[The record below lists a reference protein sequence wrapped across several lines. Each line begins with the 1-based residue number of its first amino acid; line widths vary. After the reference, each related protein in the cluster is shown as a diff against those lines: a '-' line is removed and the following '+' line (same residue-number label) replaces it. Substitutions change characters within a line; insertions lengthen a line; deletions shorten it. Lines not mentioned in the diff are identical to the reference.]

1 MMNHDH
7 FEKRHASDDPHGP
20 TSKHA
25 DCTKLCQL
33 GEHEERARQ
42 DFLKG
47 KTKPVCP
54 ICGSADAVTMMT
66 WASWDIDTQQW
77 ELTSTDDT
85 GDCNLCGANDVTLE
99 FIDADTPTAE
109 IDLAEDQETV
119 NRLAKAA
126 WEAKWIGVTDAIDSK
141 SPMRR

>member
-1 MMNHDH
+1 MGQELFRPLDNLQ
-7 FEKRHASDDPHGP
+7 E
-20 TSKHA
+20 HA
-25 DCTKLCQL
+25 DDLPPIPAVCELWAQ
-33 GEHEERARQ
+33 GSEA
-42 DFLKG
+42 LK
-47 KTKPVCP
+47 KIKPVCP

-126 WEAKWIGVTDAIDSK
+126 WEAKWIGGTDASDSK